1 MSIAL
6 THSLLG
12 GVPLL
17 VLLVLAVLIFRHK
30 GPHPA
35 TYKLSEEW
43 THAPILWAAD
53 ERFVLVG
60 SVSTKIAREWLP
72 SLGSE
77 LETCEMTAIGRA
89 APTRTLPGRMA

>member
-17 VLLVLAVLIFRHK
+17 LALVLAAWIFRRK
-30 GPHPA
+30 GPHPE

-43 THAPILWAAD
+43 THEPILWASEEPAD
-53 ERFVLVG
+53 HGHGSHLTVG
-60 SVSTKIAREWLP
+60 GGASGKW
-72 SLGSE
+72 
-77 LETCEMTAIGRA
+77 
-89 APTRTLPGRMA
+89 

>member
-1 MSIAL
+1 VSIAL

-17 VLLVLAVLIFRHK
+17 LTLILALLIYRRR

-35 TYKLSEEW
+35 TYEMTDEW

-53 ERFVLVG
+53 EPADHGHGSHLTVG
-60 SVSTKIAREWLP
+60 GGASGKW
-72 SLGSE
+72 
-77 LETCEMTAIGRA
+77 
-89 APTRTLPGRMA
+89 

>member
-1 MSIAL
+1 MSTAL
-6 THSLLG
+6 AHSLLG

-17 VLLVLAVLIFRHK
+17 LLLVLIALIWSRK

-53 ERFVLVG
+53 EPADHGHGGHGSHLTVG
-60 SVSTKIAREWLP
+60 GGASGKW
-72 SLGSE
+72 
-77 LETCEMTAIGRA
+77 
-89 APTRTLPGRMA
+89 

>member
-17 VLLVLAVLIFRHK
+17 LTAILALIVFRRK

-35 TYKLSEEW
+35 TYKMTDEW
-43 THAPILWAAD
+43 THEPILWAAD
-53 ERFVLVG
+53 EPADHGHGSHLTVG
-60 SVSTKIAREWLP
+60 GGASGKW
-72 SLGSE
+72 
-77 LETCEMTAIGRA
+77 
-89 APTRTLPGRMA
+89 